1 MSAHL
6 SLFAPGVW
14 IWSFYS
20 KRLGRFAN
28 GWYFEHANG
37 GVVVDPAD
45 APESVYRDL
54 TRRGVA
60 RIILTCAGHM
70 RASGK
75 LRAYCKA
82 PVAVHALD
90 AAQARAQGA
99 LVDQTLSP
107 GDIVGPLEIVAAPG
121 RSPGGVACLDA
132 TNGRLVLGDLCVG
145 LEPGRCGPPDALAPE
160 RFAAWHDAVSALAA
174 RADFDALLLG
184 DGVPTSAGGRA
195 ALAALAAQAGSGA

>member
-28 GWYFEHANG
+28 GWYFEHADG
-37 GVVVDPAD
+37 GVVVDPVD

-54 TRRGVA
+54 TKRGVS
-60 RIILTCAGHM
+60 RIVLTCAGHM

-75 LRAYCKA
+75 LRAYSKA

-107 GDIVGPLEIVAAPG
+107 GEVIGPLEIITAPG

-132 TNGRLVLGDLCVG
+132 AHGRLVVGDLCVG
-145 LEPGRCGPPDALAPE
+145 LDPGRCGPPDGLPE
-160 RFAAWHDAVSALAA
+160 ENRAAWRATVSTRAA
-174 RADFDALLLG
+174 RGDVDALLHG
-184 DGVPTSAGGRA
+184 DGVPSPTGGRA
-195 ALAALAAQAGSGA
+195 ALRALATTR

>member
-28 GWYFEHANG
+28 GWYFEHADG
-37 GVVVDPAD
+37 GVVVDPVD

-54 TRRGVA
+54 TKRGVS
-60 RIILTCAGHM
+60 RIVLTCAGHM

-75 LRAYCKA
+75 LRAYSKA

-90 AAQARAQGA
+90 AAQAHLRQ
-99 LVDQTLSP
+99 D
-107 GDIVGPLEIVAAPG
+107 
-121 RSPGGVACLDA
+121 R
-132 TNGRLVLGDLCVG
+132 
-145 LEPGRCGPPDALAPE
+145 
-160 RFAAWHDAVSALAA
+160 W
-174 RADFDALLLG
+174 
-184 DGVPTSAGGRA
+184 
-195 ALAALAAQAGSGA
+195 

>member
-6 SLFAPGVW
+6 SPFAPGVW

-28 GWYFEHANG
+28 GWYFEHADG

-60 RIILTCAGHM
+60 RILLTCAGHM

-75 LRAYCKA
+75 LRAYSKA
-82 PVAVHALD
+82 PVAIHTFD

-99 LVDQTLSP
+99 LIDQTLTP
-107 GDIVGPLEIVAAPG
+107 GEVVGPFEIVSAPG

-132 TNGRLVLGDLCVG
+132 AHGRLVIGDLCVG
-145 LEPGRCGPPDALAPE
+145 REPGRCGPPDALPPE
-160 RFAAWHDAVSALAA
+160 RVSAWRGAVSALAA
-174 RADFDALLLG
+174 RADVDALLLG
-184 DGVPTSAGGRA
+184 DGVPCPAGGRA
-195 ALAALAAQAGSGA
+195 VLEALATQVG